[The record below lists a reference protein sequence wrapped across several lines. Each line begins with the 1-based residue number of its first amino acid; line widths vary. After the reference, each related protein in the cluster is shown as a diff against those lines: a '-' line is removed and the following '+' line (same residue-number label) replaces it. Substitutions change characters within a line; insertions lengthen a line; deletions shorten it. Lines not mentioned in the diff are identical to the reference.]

1 MQVLDCGCMYMY
13 MYISV
18 VPKYESVR
26 KLSSNLP
33 LRDSS
38 YREFLVKISARNI
51 NI

>member
-1 MQVLDCGCMYMY
+1 MYNY
-13 MYISV
+13 IHISV
-18 VPKYESVR
+18 VQKYESVR

-38 YREFLVKISARNI
+38 YREFLVKISAGYI

>member
-1 MQVLDCGCMYMY
+1 MNFALYPCSCIA
-13 MYISV
+13 ISV

-38 YREFLVKISARNI
+38 HREFLVEISVRYI